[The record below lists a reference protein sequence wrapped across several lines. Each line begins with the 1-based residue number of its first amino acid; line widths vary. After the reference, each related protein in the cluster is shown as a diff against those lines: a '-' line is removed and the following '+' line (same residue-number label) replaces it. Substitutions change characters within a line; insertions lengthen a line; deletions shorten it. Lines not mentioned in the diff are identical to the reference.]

1 MIRTIALLTTALV
14 PVLAVAQATQP
25 INTVLTTGVD
35 ARKAKVGDTIKVR
48 SYSGFT
54 ASGGQRVPP
63 GTILLGHV
71 TEATKLVKGSADSRL
86 AIVFDQAQLASGQT
100 VPIHMGIAGLA
111 APPSLAPM
119 GDISSLSAGN
129 ESPFQGARST
139 GYTVDPTGT
148 HNSVNTTG
156 GIGGTRVTRAT
167 VSQTD
172 PANRPVETVPS
183 DHVGGTATVGSTIPG
198 ITLQPNSTLVSST
211 SNINLRTETP
221 LVLLPI
227 PNAQ

>member
-54 ASGGQRVPP
+54 ASGQRVPP
-63 GTILLGHV
+63 GAILLGHV
-71 TEATKLVKGSADSRL
+71 TEASKLVKGSADSRL

-111 APPSLAPM
+111 APPPLAPM

-148 HNSVNTTG
+148 HSSANTTG
-156 GIGGTRVTRAT
+156 GTGGARVTRAT
-167 VSQTD
+167 VNQTD
-172 PANRPVETVPS
+172 RTNLPGETIPS

-211 SNINLRTETP
+211 SNINLRSETP